1 MFGLLAYPA
10 LGIYKSI
17 VGSMSSTQKTVLE
30 ARLAHDVYFAK
41 VDPISDE
48 EASVVLNSFG
58 ST

>member
-1 MFGLLAYPA
+1 MFGLLAYPM

-17 VGSMSSTQKTVLE
+17 AGSMSLTQKTVLD
-30 ARLAHDVYFAK
+30 ARLAHDMYFAK

-48 EASVVLNSFG
+48 EASTVLNSFG